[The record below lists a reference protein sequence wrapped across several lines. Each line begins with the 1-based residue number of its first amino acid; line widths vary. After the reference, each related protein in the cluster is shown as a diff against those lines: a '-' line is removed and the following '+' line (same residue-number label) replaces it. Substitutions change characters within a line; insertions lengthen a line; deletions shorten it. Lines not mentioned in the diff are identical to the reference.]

1 MKARFVWIIAIAL
14 LLMGCVITAPQTVPA
29 PTPTAQ
35 AKQETLPTS
44 TAVPVPTATPTE
56 APTVSVEQIRDP
68 LANQRLV
75 MRPAFQDDLD
85 RLSGRTSY
93 EISVVLDPGAARLS
107 GAQVVRYT
115 NRETEPLSELVFRL
129 LPNTPSYGGALSV
142 TSVAVN
148 GTEVETRLDL
158 GDSVLI
164 VPLDAPLAPGEQVEI
179 SLIYEGTLPTDDTA
193 GYAQYGYI
201 DGVLALPSFYPYLP
215 VYDDEGWNVEL
226 GPTYGD
232 ATFTDTAFYV
242 LTVTLPTDFV
252 LAASGTILDRT
263 PVDGGLARFT
273 IASGP
278 VRDINLVAS
287 TDYETVQARVDDI
300 TVTSYYRGASESG
313 TRALDYAVHALEI
326 YQDLI
331 GPYPFAELDV
341 VATPTKAGGIEYP
354 GLIVVAE
361 SLYGEEGG
369 FFEFATVHEVAHQWW
384 YSLVGSDQLDEP
396 WLDEA
401 LTQYTSLLYFEQR
414 YGADAAQSILDGYFY
429 GPYEWLQRVDEDMP
443 AGLPVAAYSSDLY
456 GPVVYG
462 KGPLFFHELRT
473 LVGEEAFIETLRVY
487 FEDFRY
493 EVAYPQDLM
502 DVAEDVSGQ
511 DLDPLYEEWI
521 ADKEAK

>member
-1 MKARFVWIIAIAL
+1 
-14 LLMGCVITAPQTVPA
+14 
-29 PTPTAQ
+29 
-35 AKQETLPTS
+35 
-44 TAVPVPTATPTE
+44 
-56 APTVSVEQIRDP
+56 
-68 LANQRLV
+68 
-75 MRPAFQDDLD
+75 MRPVFWDDVD
-85 RLSGRTSY
+85 RLDDRTY
-93 EISVVLDPGAARLS
+93 YDISVTLDPRAARLS
-107 GAQVVRYT
+107 GTQVVRYT
-115 NRETEPLSELVFRL
+115 NREEDSLSELVFRL

-142 TSVAVN
+142 TGVTVTGAD
-148 GTEVETRLDL
+148 VETRLDL

-164 VPLDAPLAPGEQVEI
+164 VPLDTPLAPSEQIEI
-179 SLIYEGTLPTDDTA
+179 ALAYEGTLPTDGTA
-193 GYAQYGYI
+193 GYAQYGFI

-232 ATFTDTAFYV
+232 ATFTDTSFYV
-242 LTVTLPTDFV
+242 LTVTLPADFV
-252 LAASGTILDRT
+252 LAASGTVIDRT
-263 PVDGGLARFT
+263 LQDGLAQVT

-287 TDYETVQARVDDI
+287 AAYKMVQEQVDDV
-300 TVTSYYRGASESG
+300 TVTSYYTGDDTG
-313 TRALDYAVHALEI
+313 GKRALDYAVHALEI
-326 YQDLI
+326 YQELI

-361 SLYGEEGG
+361 SLYGEDGG

-401 LTQYTSLLYFEQR
+401 LTQYTSLLYFERR
-414 YGADAAQSILDGYFY
+414 YGAEAAQAILDGYFY
-429 GPYEWLQRVDEDMP
+429 GPYDWLQRVEEDMP
-443 AGLPVAAYSSDLY
+443 AGLPVADYSADLY

-473 LVGEEAFIETLRVY
+473 LVGEEAFIEILRVY
-487 FEDFRY
+487 FEGFRY
-493 EVAYPQDLM
+493 GVAYPQDLM
-502 DVAEDVSGQ
+502 DVAEQVSGQ
-511 DLDPLYEEWI
+511 DLDALYEEWI

>member
-1 MKARFVWIIAIAL
+1 MKVRLAWILAISL
-14 LLMGCVITAPQTVPA
+14 FLMGCIVTAPQTVLA
-29 PTPTAQ
+29 PTPTVQ
-35 AKQETLPTS
+35 DTQGTPPTS
-44 TAVPVPTATPTE
+44 TVVPVPTATSTEVPT
-56 APTVSVEQIRDP
+56 ASVEQTRDP
-68 LANQRLV
+68 LANQRLA
-75 MRPAFQDDLD
+75 MRPAFRDDVD
-85 RLSGRTSY
+85 RLDDRTSY
-93 EISVVLDPGAARLS
+93 DIAVVLDPGAARLTGS
-107 GAQVVRYT
+107 QLVRYT
-115 NRETEPLSELVFRL
+115 NREEEPLSELVFRL

-142 TSVAVN
+142 SDVALN
-148 GTEVETRLDL
+148 GEEAKTRLDL

-164 VPLDAPLAPGEQVEI
+164 VPLDTPLVPGEQIEVY
-179 SLIYEGTLPTDDTA
+179 LAYEGTLPTDDTA
-193 GYAQYGYI
+193 GYAQYGYV

-242 LTVTLPTDFV
+242 LTVTLPADFV
-252 LAASGTILDRT
+252 LAASGTVLDRT
-263 PVDGGLARFT
+263 LVDGGLARVT

-278 VRDINLVAS
+278 VRDVNLVAS
-287 TDYETVQARVDDI
+287 TDYKTVRASVDDI
-300 TVTSYYRGASESG
+300 AVTSYYRGESDG
-313 TRALDYAVHALEI
+313 GARALDYAVHALQI

-401 LTQYTSLLYFEQR
+401 LTQYTSLLYFERR
-414 YGADAAQSILDGYFY
+414 YGAEAARSILDGYFY
-429 GPYEWLQRVDEDMP
+429 GPYDQLLRAEQDMP
-443 AGLPVAAYSSDLY
+443 VGLSVVDYSDDLY

-487 FEDFRY
+487 FGDFCY

-502 DVAEDVSGQ
+502 DVSEQVSEQ